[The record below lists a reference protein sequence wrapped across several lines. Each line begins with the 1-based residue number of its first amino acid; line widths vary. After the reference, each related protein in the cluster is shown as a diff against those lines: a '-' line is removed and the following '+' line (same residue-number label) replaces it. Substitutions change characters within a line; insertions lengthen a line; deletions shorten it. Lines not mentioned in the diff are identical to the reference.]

1 VKVDGQPTLII
12 DVCNKT
18 KVVAVDS
25 EDEDADK

>member
-1 VKVDGQPTLII
+1 MLDGQPTSII

-25 EDEDADK
+25 EDEDTDK